1 MTTSEPLQTFRDGQR
16 QWLVHD
22 GGKAGR
28 DEPAAP
34 EPVPVPE
41 KPAEARQGMTL
52 LARIYVGAV
61 CLAGA
66 LVVMSAASGSAT
78 QRPLIFGFLLA
89 ASLLASI
96 AKVEIAILGS
106 GATLTACHVVDLL
119 ALLTCGADAAVLVAA
134 WGGWTQCVFKSR
146 QPNPLHQT
154 AFSVASLA
162 LAMSFAAFFYARL
175 GGMPG
180 AWSAATLQAFAV
192 AVSLFFV
199 LNSALVAGAVS
210 LTVGE
215 PFKRVWF
222 DFFFSIWPSYLIG
235 ACISALVAVGIERQS
250 YWLVPILAA
259 ALAVIHGNY
268 RSCLERMN
276 DGITDHLTGL
286 PNKRFVT
293 SHVARELARARRG
306 GSSLAIAVLDM
317 NGFKRINDVHGH
329 AGGDLALKHVA
340 AALTVTLGVTDVC
353 ARYGGDEFVL
363 VMPGSTGPD
372 ALRVVE
378 RVKEAVQ
385 SAGGEQPFGDLSLSA
400 GVAVF
405 PQDGDD
411 FETLFANADSR
422 MYQRKLERHR
432 SSGPGQLNLL
442 RK

>member
-1 MTTSEPLQTFRDGQR
+1 MSTSDRLHTFRDGHR
-16 QWLVHD
+16 QWQVHD
-22 GGKAGR
+22 GGRVGR
-28 DEPAAP
+28 EEPAEAAFAP
-34 EPVPVPE
+34 A
-41 KPAEARQGMTL
+41 KPAEPRKCLTL
-52 LARIYVGAV
+52 LVVAYVGAV

-66 LVVMSAASGSAT
+66 VVIAGAASGTAT
-78 QRPLIFGFLLA
+78 ERPLLFGFLLA
-89 ASLLASI
+89 TSLLASI

-106 GATLTACHVVDLL
+106 GATLTACHVVDLM
-119 ALLTCGADAAVLVAA
+119 ALLTCGPDAAVLVAA

-146 QPNPLHQT
+146 QSNPVHQT

-162 LAMSFAAFFYARL
+162 LAMSFAAFFYTWL
-175 GGMPG
+175 GGAPG

-199 LNSALVAGAVS
+199 LNSALVAGAVA

-215 PFKRVWF
+215 RFKRVWF

-235 ACISALVAVGIERQS
+235 ACIAAVVAVGVERQS
-250 YWLVPILAA
+250 YWLVPLLAA
-259 ALAVIHGNY
+259 ALAVIHRNY

-293 SHVARELARARRG
+293 GHVARELARARRSE
-306 GSSLAIAVLDM
+306 SSLAIAVLDM

-329 AGGDLALKHVA
+329 AAGDLALQHVA
-340 AALTVTLGVTDVC
+340 GALKRALRASDVC

-363 VMPGSTGPD
+363 VMPGSSAPD
-372 ALRVVE
+372 ALRAVE
-378 RVKEAVQ
+378 RVKESVQ
-385 SAGGEQPFGDLSLSA
+385 SAGGQQSYGDLSLSD
-400 GVAVF
+400 GIAVF

-422 MYQRKLERHR
+422 MYQRKLDRGTLAG
-432 SSGPGQLNLL
+432 SAQLNLL